1 MLDPPATASAAKRDK
16 GWLWN
21 WDYDALAWAKY
32 SVRESDDSSDDDD
45 ELEPNAQI
53 AVWNDWA
60 RPQPKSRPTRPTP
73 PTPPAKK
80 PRA

>member
-16 GWLWN
+16 GWLWY

-53 AVWNDWA
+53 AVWHDWA